1 MTRFTEYGDYDAL
14 GLAELVRK
22 GDITASD
29 LLGEAIARAAEV
41 NPKINAIIEPL
52 HDYARNAIAEGLP
65 EGPFSGVP
73 FLVKDLL
80 ISLEGAPQRN
90 GSRFFKDYVATAD
103 STLAKRYKNSGVVI
117 FGKTNTPEFGV
128 TPITDPELFGSTL
141 NPWNLEHSPSGSS
154 GGSAAAVAARI
165 VPMASGGDGGGSI
178 RTPSS
183 CCGLVGLKPTKGR
196 TPTGPREGDLWY
208 GMAVEHVL
216 TRSVRDSAAMLD
228 ATHGQDAG
236 PPNIAPAP
244 ERPYLE
250 EVNRDPGKLRI
261 AFSTHPMIGRELHP
275 DCKAAVEKSANMLA
289 DLGHHV
295 EEATPEI
302 DREAF
307 IRAFAVLV
315 AADTSALIREGEQLL
330 GRKARRQDFEPRTWA
345 LKRLG
350 ETYTAADFSEAYWH
364 LQRVGR
370 TMGQFMQNYDVLLT
384 STCGTP
390 PPKPG
395 ELSPQGLDRISVELL
410 NRLPIQ
416 KVATQPKLVVQ
427 VAERVYDFMS
437 QTPVANATG
446 QPSMSLPLHWNEAG
460 LPIGTLFTGKFG
472 DEATLFRLAGQLEQ
486 AHPWQDKQPTL

>member
-14 GLAELVRK
+14 GLAELVK
-22 GDITASD
+22 NGDVTASE
-29 LLGEAIARAAEV
+29 LLVEAMARAADI
-41 NPKINAIIEPL
+41 NPKINAIIQPL
-52 HDYARNAIAEGLP
+52 HAYARQAIANGLP
-65 EGPFSGVP
+65 QGPFTGVP
-73 FLVKDLL
+73 FLVKDL
-80 ISLEGAPQRN
+80 IIALEGIPQRS
-90 GSRFFKDYVATAD
+90 GSRFFNDYIATED
-103 STLAKRYKNSGVVI
+103 STLAQRYKQAGVVI

-141 NPWNLEHSPSGSS
+141 NPWNLEYSPSGSS

-196 TPTGPREGDLWY
+196 TPTGPHEGDLWY
-208 GMAVEHVL
+208 GMAAEHVL

-236 PPNIAPAP
+236 PPNIAPPP

-250 EVNRDPGKLRI
+250 EVDRDPGKLRI
-261 AFSTHPMIGRELHP
+261 AYSTHPMIGRELHA
-275 DCKAAVEKSANMLA
+275 DCKQAVEKSAKMLA

-295 EEATPEI
+295 EEATPVI

-315 AADTSALIREGEQLL
+315 AADTCALIRKGEIAM
-330 GRKARRQDFEPRTWA
+330 GRTARRQDFEPRTWA

-350 ETYTAADFSEAYWH
+350 ESYTAADFSAAIWH
-364 LQRVGR
+364 LQGVGR
-370 TMGQFMQNYDVLLT
+370 TMGKFMETYDVFLT

-395 ELSPQGLDRISVELL
+395 DLSPQGIEKISVAAL
-410 NRLPIQ
+410 NHLPIQ
-416 KVATQPKLVVQ
+416 KLATNPKMVIQ
-427 VAERVYDFMS
+427 AAERVYDFMS

-446 QPSMSLPLHWNEAG
+446 QPSMSLPLHWNDVG

-472 DEATLFRLAGQLEQ
+472 DESTLFRLAGQLEK
-486 AHPWQDKQPTL
+486 AHPWADQQPIL